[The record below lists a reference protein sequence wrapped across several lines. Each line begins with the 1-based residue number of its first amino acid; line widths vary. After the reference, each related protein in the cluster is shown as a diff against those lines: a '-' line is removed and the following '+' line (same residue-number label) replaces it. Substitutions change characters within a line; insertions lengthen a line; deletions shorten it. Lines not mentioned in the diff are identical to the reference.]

1 MFCVE
6 SPKVQCVDLG
16 EKNHVLKAL
25 TIVTNEHLTDL
36 SAICVVSPFFKNAV
50 MCPLNGG

>member
-1 MFCVE
+1 MQ
-6 SPKVQCVDLG
+6 SVDLG
-16 EKNHVLKAL
+16 KIIHVLKAL

>member
-6 SPKVQCVDLG
+6 SPKVQYIDLR
-16 EKNHVLKAL
+16 ETIHVLKVL

-36 SAICVVSPFFKNAV
+36 STIFVVSPFLNAV

>member
-1 MFCVE
+1 MQ
-6 SPKVQCVDLG
+6 SVDLG
-16 EKNHVLKAL
+16 EIIHVLKAL

-36 SAICVVSPFFKNAV
+36 SGICVVSPFFKNAV